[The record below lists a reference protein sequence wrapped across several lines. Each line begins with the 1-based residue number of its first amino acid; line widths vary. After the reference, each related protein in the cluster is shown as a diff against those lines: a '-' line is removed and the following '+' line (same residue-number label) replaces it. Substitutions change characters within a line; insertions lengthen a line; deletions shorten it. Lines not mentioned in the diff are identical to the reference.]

1 VAWWDYLGTG
11 TPGGTVTPLGA
22 ATGDIVTYI
31 LSFGVLGVVALALA
45 FRFLVPK
52 GTVEAARADLL
63 AELDRV
69 RAEKTKAEEQRDE
82 ALRIAQTQLVPLLTS
97 FTATASALLP
107 LLQELVRY
115 RDREEP
121 HGH

>member
-1 VAWWDYLGTG
+1 VAWWDYLLAG
-11 TPGGTVTPLGA
+11 TPGGSVTPIGT

-31 LSFGVLGVVALALA
+31 LSFGPLGIVALALA
-45 FRFLVPK
+45 FRYLVPK

-63 AELDRV
+63 NELERV

-115 RDREEP
+115 REDP